1 MKFMMNGAI
10 TLGTLDGANVE
21 IAERVGDENCVIFGM
36 KVEDINKLK
45 ADNSYHAWD
54 YYNNDFRIKKVV
66 DSLTDGTFASSRE
79 EFKLIF
85 DELMSHNDEYYLLAD
100 FDSYVKAQEKI
111 NALYQDRENWA
122 KMCIMNIAMSG
133 YFSSDRTIEDY
144 VKDIWHLERV
154 ANK

>member
-1 MKFMMNGAI
+1 
-10 TLGTLDGANVE
+10 
-21 IAERVGDENCVIFGM
+21 
-36 KVEDINKLK
+36 
-45 ADNSYHAWD
+45 
-54 YYNNDFRIKKVV
+54 
-66 DSLTDGTFASSRE
+66 
-79 EFKLIF
+79 
-85 DELMSHNDEYYLLAD
+85 MSHNDEYYLLAD

-111 NALYQDRENWA
+111 NELYKDRDNWA